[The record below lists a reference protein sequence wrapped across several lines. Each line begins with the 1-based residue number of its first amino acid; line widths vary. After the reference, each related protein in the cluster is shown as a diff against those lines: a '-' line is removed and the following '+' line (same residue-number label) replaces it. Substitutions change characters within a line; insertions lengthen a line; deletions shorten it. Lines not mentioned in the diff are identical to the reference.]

1 MIKLPYESIVEKIKA
16 GAGLS
21 EKEIDAKVN
30 EKMKQLSGLISREGA
45 AHIISNELGIKL
57 LEQTSGKLQIKNIIE
72 GMRDVE
78 TVGRVQQKYELRE
91 FNTNG
96 RQGKV
101 ASLVL
106 ADETGRIRV
115 VMWGDKADNLNNL
128 KENDI
133 LKVQGGYVRNNTGR
147 LELHIND
154 RSKVIINPP
163 GESVNAVQAVQQA
176 RAERKEIKDI
186 SEKDAF
192 AEIMGTIVQAYD
204 VRFFESKREGEKP
217 YSYVLNAVIDD
228 GTDNIRVAF
237 FREQA
242 EKLTKLNYD
251 QMMQFQDNIDAFE
264 EIKTALL
271 GMMVKVA
278 GRVKKND
285 MFDRLEMVANFIEEA
300 NPDEEIR
307 RLNEQA
313 KKV

>member
-115 VMWGDKADNLNNL
+115 VMWGDQADNLNNL

>member
-115 VMWGDKADNLNNL
+115 VMWGDQADNLNNL

-300 NPDEEIR
+300 NPD
-307 RLNEQA
+307 
-313 KKV
+313 